1 MSKKYLS
8 MNKQLFKISLGAII
22 MMLTSFSFTSCKKF
36 LEVTPKQQVSD
47 ATLWTSPEN
56 ADLFLNNIYASVPSM
71 ATDDPWDNYSDNS
84 LNGQAG
90 RVSTNVYGPGLYIP
104 SNTPSK
110 WNQYTNIRKCNL
122 FIEKAT
128 ASDLPESWK
137 KVRLAEARFLRAYF
151 YSLLWTYYGG
161 VPIITDVLNLSEQG
175 DAVFRPRNTSEETAD
190 FIISECAAIADDLP
204 ADAQSGRATRGAAL
218 TLQGSC
224 ELFNAGALKN
234 PNNDLSRWEKAA
246 TTFQKVIDLN
256 KYDLFPDYGTLF
268 FEENNNNVEVIFS
281 RQHLGGT
288 SLANYVGQIGPRFVN
303 GSLTGW
309 GHLDPTQD
317 IVDEYAMAN
326 GLPITDPA
334 SGYDPQN
341 PYVNREKRF
350 YESIVY
356 DESEWLGAT
365 MIMKQG
371 VGSLNATDL
380 NNSSISTRT
389 GYYVR
394 KMVNP
399 KYAGAQD
406 NGNSANFI
414 IFRYAEVL
422 LSYAEARNEAT
433 GPDQSVYDAINEVR
447 DRSDLPDLPLGLNQ
461 ADMRKAILRERRVE
475 LAFEDKRL
483 PDLLRSRLA
492 EVKLN
497 GTVHAIKIDI
507 VGGNTVYTVVPAGGG
522 TKVFDPAKNYV
533 LPIPQYAIDVNPQL
547 EQNPIYE

>member
-1 MSKKYLS
+1 M
-8 MNKQLFKISLGAII
+8 
-22 MMLTSFSFTSCKKF
+22 
-36 LEVTPKQQVSD
+36 
-47 ATLWTSPEN
+47 
-56 ADLFLNNIYASVPSM
+56 
-71 ATDDPWDNYSDNS
+71 
-84 LNGQAG
+84 
-90 RVSTNVYGPGLYIP
+90 
-104 SNTPSK
+104 
-110 WNQYTNIRKCNL
+110 
-122 FIEKAT
+122 
-128 ASDLPESWK
+128 
-137 KVRLAEARFLRAYF
+137 
-151 YSLLWTYYGG
+151 
-161 VPIITDVLNLSEQG
+161 
-175 DAVFRPRNTSEETAD
+175 
-190 FIISECAAIADDLP
+190 
-204 ADAQSGRATRGAAL
+204 
-218 TLQGSC
+218 
-224 ELFNAGALKN
+224 KN

-547 EQNPIYE
+547 EQNPNYE

>member
-1 MSKKYLS
+1 
-8 MNKQLFKISLGAII
+8 
-22 MMLTSFSFTSCKKF
+22 
-36 LEVTPKQQVSD
+36 
-47 ATLWTSPEN
+47 
-56 ADLFLNNIYASVPSM
+56 
-71 ATDDPWDNYSDNS
+71 
-84 LNGQAG
+84 
-90 RVSTNVYGPGLYIP
+90 
-104 SNTPSK
+104 
-110 WNQYTNIRKCNL
+110 L

-190 FIISECAAIADDLP
+190 FIISECAAIAPDLP
-204 ADAQSGRATRGAAL
+204 VSAASGRATQGAAL

-256 KYDLFPDYGTLF
+256 KYDLFPDYATLF

-334 SGYDPQN
+334 SGYDPQK

-356 DESEWLGAT
+356 DGSEWLGAT

-399 KYAGAQD
+399 KYAGAMD

-422 LSYAEARNEAT
+422 LSYAEARNEAS
-433 GPDQSVYDAINEVR
+433 GPDQSVYDAVNAVR
-447 DRSDLPDLPLGLNQ
+447 ERSDLPDLPLGLNQ

-522 TKVFDPAKNYV
+522 AKAFDPAKNYL

-547 EQNPIYE
+547 EQNPNYE